1 MENPRRNFLRTIT
14 SAAALPALMSIVES
28 ACETELGKSLV
39 VSQDFR
45 THFPILKEAVNGKSL
60 VYLDSAA
67 TTQRPRAVLDALAN
81 FYLRQNAN
89 PAKSLH
95 RLARRSAALYEG
107 ARALIAGVRKC
118 SSSGRDR
125 LHRRDDRGL
134 QSGCFVVGR
143 CRRAIGSSSRASR
156 GTRSVTRTQRSCMQT
171 AKLSR
176 LLRRFSATGIS
187 RRR

>member
-67 TTQRPRAVLDALAN
+67 TTTSESCAGRAREFLSAPERKPCEILA
-81 FYLRQNAN
+81 
-89 PAKSLH
+89 PAGST
-95 RLARRSAALYEG
+95 
-107 ARALIAGVRKC
+107 V
-118 SSSGRDR
+118 
-125 LHRRDDRGL
+125 RGL
-134 QSGCFVVGR
+134 VRGGKSVD
-143 CRRAIGSSSRASR
+143 RRGS
-156 GTRSVTRTQRSCMQT
+156 
-171 AKLSR
+171 
-176 LLRRFSATGIS
+176 
-187 RRR
+187 